1 VPVAVVTTAR
11 GRSRTVRTTTRA
23 TGAWAVRVPVSE
35 TSTVKAT
42 VEGVGSQTATVTVR
56 STARITRV
64 LRRGRRVVVTGR
76 VSPRLPGRVLLLRT
90 DAVRPTKTVRAR
102 SGRFTVA
109 LTSPKR
115 GRYQVVFVPTGE
127 RAERSTSNTKSIR

>member
-1 VPVAVVTTAR
+1 VAVVTTAR
-11 GRSRTVRTTTRA
+11 GRSRTVSTTTRA

-56 STARITRV
+56 STARITGV
-64 LRRGRRVVVTGR
+64 VRRGRRVVVSGR